1 MAQNDLQKSTVAG
14 SHSQREQTPSAT
26 LQANASLNPTAAS
39 GGRIRVI
46 EPFGSA
52 DNTVNRTIAHGTSG
66 EDAFRDLQIHHPNAN
81 RKAVLAGNAEL
92 ADRAGVTA
100 ATLWRRLDRLRDRG
114 ILRAVETRI
123 DWRALGY
130 AVEVS
135 LRFTLDKTNP
145 RAFDEFVAALRQVPE
160 VIEIQSFLGSV
171 DWRASVIARDMAH
184 WQQVYRDRILT
195 LPHIAE
201 LDALMLVATIKDS
214 GELAL

>member
-1 MAQNDLQKSTVAG
+1 MTFMPDPTDRRILRQLLADPAAAN
-14 SHSQREQTPSAT
+14 AT
-26 LQANASLNPTAAS
+26 L
-39 GGRIRVI
+39 
-46 EPFGSA
+46 
-52 DNTVNRTIAHGTSG
+52 
-66 EDAFRDLQIHHPNAN
+66 
-81 RKAVLAGNAEL
+81 AE
-92 ADRAGVTA
+92 RAGVTA
-100 ATLWRRLDRLRDRG
+100 ASLWRRMERMRDAGVLRG
-114 ILRAVETRI
+114 VQARI
-123 DWRALGY
+123 DWRAMGW

-214 GELAL
+214 EDLAL

>member
-1 MAQNDLQKSTVAG
+1 MPDSTDRRILRQLMAEPEAANGVLAERAG
-14 SHSQREQTPSAT
+14 IT
-26 LQANASLNPTAAS
+26 TAA
-39 GGRIRVI
+39 
-46 EPFGSA
+46 
-52 DNTVNRTIAHGTSG
+52 
-66 EDAFRDLQIHHPNAN
+66 
-81 RKAVLAGNAEL
+81 
-92 ADRAGVTA
+92 
-100 ATLWRRLDRLRDRG
+100 LWRRLERMREAGVLKG
-114 ILRAVETRI
+114 VQARI
-123 DWRALGY
+123 DWRAMGW

-145 RAFDEFVAALRQVPE
+145 RAFDEFLAALRQVPE
-160 VIEIQSFLGSV
+160 VIEIQSFLGRV

>member
-1 MAQNDLQKSTVAG
+1 MSFMPD
-14 SHSQREQTPSAT
+14 AT
-26 LQANASLNPTAAS
+26 DR
-39 GGRIRVI
+39 RILRQ
-46 EPFGSA
+46 FLA
-52 DNTVNRTIAHGTSG
+52 DPEA
-66 EDAFRDLQIHHPNAN
+66 PNA
-81 RKAVLAGNAEL
+81 ALAE
-92 ADRAGVTA
+92 RAGVTA
-100 ATLWRRLDRLRDRG
+100 ASLWRRLERMREAGVLKGVQAR
-114 ILRAVETRI
+114 V
-123 DWRALGY
+123 DWRAMGW

-145 RAFDEFVAALRQVPE
+145 RAFDEFLAALREVPE

-195 LPHIAE
+195 LPHISE